1 MDIWWNWAWM
11 FCPLLTHYPSLFS
24 RHCSD
29 HLEVAPMTQKPP
41 SSRTQLPPLFPP
53 SKLEGEFCWSN
64 SLRQNSTNSI
74 RTLKPSS
81 ISQGVAGGRRK
92 AFRQNGRE
100 HTNRNAK
107 WITGAK
113 WNNSETSPS
122 LSVFQTYDSCRTLI
136 AGFVP
141 ANPISMNFPNVLSE
155 KSVIRTMGAVYTLCR
170 VQTERC
176 NDAKWGHQYVMIHRM
191 WNAEFKCDMRYYK

>member
-1 MDIWWNWAWM
+1 M

-92 AFRQNGRE
+92 AFAKMAENTQIEMTSELLELNGTILKPLLLSWCVVHSDANSINRRDSPD
-100 HTNRNAK
+100 HT
-107 WITGAK
+107 
-113 WNNSETSPS
+113 
-122 LSVFQTYDSCRTLI
+122 
-136 AGFVP
+136 
-141 ANPISMNFPNVLSE
+141 
-155 KSVIRTMGAVYTLCR
+155 
-170 VQTERC
+170 
-176 NDAKWGHQYVMIHRM
+176 
-191 WNAEFKCDMRYYK
+191 